1 MLYFAYCTLLDQTEM
16 ARFCPGAVAGDVG
29 RISGWRVG
37 FAAYSAGRGG
47 CQLHPEPGHDVY
59 GLLYELS
66 DAEMAGLDEISGV
79 PQGFYRR
86 IDVQVT
92 PSSGRSIRAI
102 TYLIPDP
109 VGPFAPP
116 DDYVR
121 PILVGARAV
130 GLPEA
135 YIAELDDIV
144 AARRGH
150 VSSVAER
157 G

>member
-1 MLYFAYCTLLDQTEM
+1 MLYFAYCTLLDESEM
-16 ARFCPGAVAGDVG
+16 ARYCPGAVARGTG

-37 FAAYSAGRGG
+37 FAAYAAGRGG
-47 CQLHPEPGHDVY
+47 CQLIPEPGHEVY

-92 PSSGRSIRAI
+92 GADGATIPAI

-109 VGPFAPP
+109 VGHFAPS
-116 DDYVR
+116 DEYVR
-121 PILVGARAV
+121 PILAGARAV
-130 GLPEA
+130 ALPES
-135 YIAELDDIV
+135 YIAELEAVI
-144 AARRGH
+144 AARHGG
-150 VSSVAER
+150 A
-157 G
+157 